1 LVDKICGTMSSYRN
15 GGCRCEKCRAAN
27 AEYSRKYASLNP
39 EKIKEGKRKQYLNNP
54 EKTKTRY
61 QEWIKN
67 NPDRYKEL
75 SRLKEH
81 RRRALLNSVNSEF
94 YTESDIIKRYGTKCH
109 ICNLEIDFNTPRSS
123 KFKGWETGLQ
133 LDHVVPLSSGGS
145 DTIDNIMPS
154 HGICNIKKGDK
165 IID

>member
-1 LVDKICGTMSSYRN
+1 MASYKN
-15 GGCRCEKCRAAN
+15 GGCRCEKCRLAN

-39 EKIKEGKRKQYLNNP
+39 EKIKDAKRKQYLNNP
-54 EKTKTRY
+54 EKTRMRK
-61 QEWIKN
+61 EKWIKN

-81 RRRALLNSVNSEF
+81 RRRALLNSVNSES
-94 YTESDIIKRYGTKCH
+94 YRESDVIQKYGTKCH
-109 ICNLEIDFNTPRSS
+109 ICSLEIDFNAPRSS
-123 KFKGWETGLQ
+123 KFEGWEMGLH
-133 LDHVVPLSSGGS
+133 LDHVIPLSFGGS

-165 IID
+165 IIG